1 MIRNLELTLKER
13 KFDGTDPILVFDFLA
28 RFAEECDTL
37 KMSEGQAFV
46 ALPHFL
52 KGRAE
57 TQYRASANS
66 ISTGGVAYWP
76 EAVQYLLRSYATPAA
91 ISRATKE
98 LNSITQIWD
107 EDKITYA
114 SRINEAAYRC
124 GNVHSEEGK

>member
-1 MIRNLELTLKER
+1 MIRNLELTLRER

-28 RFAEECDTL
+28 RFAEECYTL

-66 ISTGGVAYWP
+66 IGTGGVAYWP

-91 ISRATKE
+91 IRRATKE

-107 EDKITYA
+107 EDEITHA
-114 SRINEAAYRC
+114 SGINEAAYRC
-124 GNVHSEEGK
+124 GNVHSEEGA